1 MVRKLKTSQIQEL
14 LKLRES
20 GMGYQLIEA
29 ETGYYG
35 TKNKY
40 LVLNSQMIIDD
51 TPQILNEVKNVFKS
65 GYRTALFSA
74 SEVELKNIRLVEN
87 LSNFN
92 VKAFSASNKTGA
104 IHQKIEFANGSEVF
118 SRLSAFENDF
128 RVDTVNK
135 KLLPG
140 SFATTYLDYQFCK
153 YNKINPVERYALPND
168 QDIKYAFH
176 FKPLTVDY
184 LQRGIVE
191 PANNH
196 KGGGVEAYFEKG
208 TSNNTFIG
216 KADY

>member
-1 MVRKLKTSQIQEL
+1 MVRKLKESQIKEL
-14 LKLRES
+14 LQYHES

-29 ETGYYG
+29 ETSFYG

-51 TPQILNEVKNVFKS
+51 TTQILNEVKSVFKK
-65 GYRTALFSA
+65 GYKTMLFSA

-92 VKAFSASNKTGA
+92 IKTFSASNKTGA
-104 IHQKIEFANGSEVF
+104 IHQKIEFANGSEIF
-118 SRLSAFENDF
+118 SRLSAYEDDF

-140 SFATTYLDYQFCK
+140 SFATTNLDYQFCK
-153 YNKINPVERYALPND
+153 NNKINPVERYALPND
-168 QDIKYAFH
+168 EDIKYAFH
-176 FKPLTVDY
+176 FKPLKVDY

-196 KGGGVEAYFEKG
+196 KGGGIEAYFEKG

-216 KADY
+216 KEYY